1 MKSLDC
7 CLTIV
12 LPQPLEEDLVDY
24 MLEHPDWVSGFVIGR
39 MEGTGQSVPL
49 QGLSELVRGRS
60 PRVQLQ
66 VVMARDE
73 ARQLIES
80 LKSAF
85 PSPEVAYWVTPVLE
99 FGRLA

>member
-12 LPQPLEEDLVDY
+12 LPEPLEEDLVDY

-39 MEGTGQSVPL
+39 MEGTGQSVSL

-66 VVMARDE
+66 VVMAREE
-73 ARQLIES
+73 ARQLIAS
-80 LKSAF
+80 LKSEF
-85 PSPEVAYWVTPVLE
+85 HSPEVAYWLTPVLE